1 MENVME
7 FDDKRKTR
15 LGIMCFTPILCFLAC
30 FVYYII
36 LISSRGN
43 IPAADVGV
51 LSRNYD
57 TLFIML
63 ASSAIITAPIF
74 IYCLVLLAKMK
85 TLNGA
90 TKLEWIIFLS
100 VMAPIAS
107 AFFWVFLIKG
117 APRFTP
123 MHPNIEAAHG

>member
-1 MENVME
+1 MEKVME
-7 FDDKRKTR
+7 FDDRRKTR
-15 LGIMCFTPILCFLAC
+15 LGFLCFTPILCFLAC

-36 LISSRGN
+36 LVSSRAN

-51 LSRNYD
+51 LSQNYD

-74 IYCLVLLAKMK
+74 IYCLVLLTRMK

-100 VMAPIAS
+100 VMAPVAS
-107 AFFWVFLIKG
+107 AFFWLFLIKG
-117 APRFTP
+117 APRFIP
-123 MHPNIEAAHG
+123 SHPSIEAAHG